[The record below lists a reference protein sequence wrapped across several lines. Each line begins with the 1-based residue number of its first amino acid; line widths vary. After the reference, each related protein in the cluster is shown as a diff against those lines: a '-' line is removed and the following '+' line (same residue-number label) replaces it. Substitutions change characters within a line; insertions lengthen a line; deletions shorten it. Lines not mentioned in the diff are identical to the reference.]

1 MSILLFALKVV
12 FVPASL
18 CTTVHVF
25 CSVILP
31 YINDAVNNMAL
42 LLGSSIEGGAG
53 PGAGVDEYVMEEVL
67 KWWQRRKELVYGGN
81 PC

>member
-1 MSILLFALKVV
+1 MEGSQEWLEEYWRAEEEGK
-12 FVPASL
+12 
-18 CTTVHVF
+18 
-25 CSVILP
+25 
-31 YINDAVNNMAL
+31 MAL

-53 PGAGVDEYVMEEVL
+53 PGARVDEYVMEEVL